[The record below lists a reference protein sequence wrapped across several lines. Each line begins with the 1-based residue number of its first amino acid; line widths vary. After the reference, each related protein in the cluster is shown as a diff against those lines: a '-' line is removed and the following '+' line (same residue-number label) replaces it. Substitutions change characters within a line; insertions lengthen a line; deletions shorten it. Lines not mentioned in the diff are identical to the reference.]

1 MEQSMKELCDRI
13 VASSLQPRRISKSSI
28 YTRPL
33 TKKDT
38 VVPAAAEE
46 LLGQFAQM
54 YLIPPED
61 KIEVSDEN
69 TIETS
74 TEELYDKENELAGVG
89 VVR

>member
-1 MEQSMKELCDRI
+1 MEESMQELCNKI
-13 VASSLQPRRISKSSI
+13 VEASLVPRRISKDSI
-28 YTRPL
+28 YRRPIS
-33 TKKDT
+33 KKDT

>member
-1 MEQSMKELCDRI
+1 MEESMQELCNKI
-13 VASSLQPRRISKSSI
+13 VEASLVPRRIGKDSI
-28 YTRPL
+28 YRRPIS
-33 TKKDT
+33 KKDT

>member
-1 MEQSMKELCDRI
+1 MEESMQELCNKI
-13 VASSLQPRRISKSSI
+13 VEASLVPRRISKDSI
-28 YTRPL
+28 YRRPIG
-33 TKKDT
+33 KKDT